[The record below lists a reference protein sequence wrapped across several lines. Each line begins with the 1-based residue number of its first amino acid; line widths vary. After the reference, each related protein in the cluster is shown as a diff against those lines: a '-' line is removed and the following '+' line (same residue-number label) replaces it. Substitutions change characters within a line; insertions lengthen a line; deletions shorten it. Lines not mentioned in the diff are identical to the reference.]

1 MLNYLAIALLI
12 VVLDLPWLT
21 LTQPYVKEM
30 FGPELTLRILPAI
43 VVYLALAYLAK
54 LPKKASD
61 AFLLGLS
68 VYAVYDFTNLAT
80 LKRYDWRF
88 AIADSLW
95 GGVLFTAVFYI
106 LRQIKGL

>member
-1 MLNYLAIALLI
+1 MLEYLAIALLI

-21 LTQPYVKEM
+21 LTQPYVTEM
-30 FGPELTLRILPAI
+30 FGSELTLRIVPAI

-61 AFLLGLS
+61 AFLLGLA

-88 AIADSLW
+88 AVADSIW
-95 GGVLFTAVFYI
+95 GGVLFTAVFYA